1 MGIKLVEARD
11 EEGIRKGR
19 EVSLL
24 LSTPVCQEVLR
35 QLQYP
40 LWLLTTLVSTGPLLC
55 ALLSLGRLERC
66 IHVDTGQMEPCPSL
80 KNSWEGGGMAEIYFA
95 GQSTSC
101 HLLKMGGK
109 SVIFVTVT
117 KHLTRSK
124 AKRED
129 SGDRPSWKGCS

>member
-1 MGIKLVEARD
+1 
-11 EEGIRKGR
+11 
-19 EVSLL
+19 
-24 LSTPVCQEVLR
+24 
-35 QLQYP
+35 
-40 LWLLTTLVSTGPLLC
+40 
-55 ALLSLGRLERC
+55 
-66 IHVDTGQMEPCPSL
+66 
-80 KNSWEGGGMAEIYFA
+80 MAEIYFA

-129 SGDRPSWKGCS
+129 SGDRPL

>member
-40 LWLLTTLVSTGPLLC
+40 LWLTTLVSTGPLLC
-55 ALLSLGRLERC
+55 ALLSLGHGTDGAMSFTEEFFGRRW
-66 IHVDTGQMEPCPSL
+66 HG
-80 KNSWEGGGMAEIYFA
+80 
-95 GQSTSC
+95 
-101 HLLKMGGK
+101 
-109 SVIFVTVT
+109 
-117 KHLTRSK
+117 
-124 AKRED
+124 
-129 SGDRPSWKGCS
+129 